1 MGRVPRKNMKDSS
14 FFHIM
19 VQGLN
24 KEYIFDTKRNMKK
37 YHEYA
42 YKNSENIDILA
53 YCLMN
58 NHAHFLIY
66 SNEIKN
72 IGNWMK
78 KTNTSY
84 ALYYNKKRD
93 RVGYVFRDRYKSQVI
108 DNEKYLYTCAKYIHE
123 NPLKAKICKNLK
135 DYEFSSFVGIYKCSE
150 PAVYEHIRRF
160 IKNKE
165 SQDLINFNEEYR
177 KNESDDK
184 FELLEN
190 EEIDKQFIC
199 KSIIRSFL
207 NNNKINL
214 RDLKFEK
221 ALLKELVETLK
232 IKNGISYREIE
243 RNIGINKESLR
254 KIIKNGE

>member
-24 KEYIFDTKRNMKK
+24 KEYIFNTKRDMKK

-66 SNEIKN
+66 SDEIKN

-84 ALYYNKKRD
+84 ALYYNKKHD
-93 RVGYVFRDRYKSQVI
+93 RVGYVFRDRYKAQII
-108 DNEKYLYTCAKYIHE
+108 DSEKYLYMCAKYIHE
-123 NPLKAKICKNLK
+123 NPLKARICKDLK
-135 DYEFSSFVGIYKCSE
+135 EYEFSSFVELYNCSE
-150 PAVYEHIRRF
+150 PAVYERIGQFIR
-160 IKNKE
+160 NKE
-165 SQDLINFNEEYR
+165 LQNILNVNKI
-177 KNESDDK
+177 DDK

-190 EEIDKQFIC
+190 QNLDKQYIC
-199 KSIIRSFL
+199 KSIVKDFL
-207 NNNKINL
+207 NNKKINL

-221 ALLKELVETLK
+221 NLLKELVEILK
-232 IKNGISYREIE
+232 IENKISYREIE
-243 RNIGINKESLR
+243 RNIGISKESLR
-254 KIIKNGE
+254 KIINNGE

>member
-1 MGRVPRKNMKDSS
+1 
-14 FFHIM
+14 
-19 VQGLN
+19 
-24 KEYIFDTKRNMKK
+24 
-37 YHEYA
+37 
-42 YKNSENIDILA
+42 
-53 YCLMN
+53 
-58 NHAHFLIY
+58 
-66 SNEIKN
+66 
-72 IGNWMK
+72 MK

-135 DYEFSSFVGIYKCSE
+135 DYEFSSFVEIYKCSE

-214 RDLKFEK
+214 RDLRFEK

>member
-24 KEYIFDTKRNMKK
+24 KEYIFYTKRNMKK

-78 KTNTSY
+78 
-84 ALYYNKKRD
+84 
-93 RVGYVFRDRYKSQVI
+93 
-108 DNEKYLYTCAKYIHE
+108 
-123 NPLKAKICKNLK
+123 
-135 DYEFSSFVGIYKCSE
+135 
-150 PAVYEHIRRF
+150 
-160 IKNKE
+160 
-165 SQDLINFNEEYR
+165 
-177 KNESDDK
+177 
-184 FELLEN
+184 
-190 EEIDKQFIC
+190 
-199 KSIIRSFL
+199 
-207 NNNKINL
+207 
-214 RDLKFEK
+214 
-221 ALLKELVETLK
+221 
-232 IKNGISYREIE
+232 
-243 RNIGINKESLR
+243 
-254 KIIKNGE
+254 

>member
-24 KEYIFDTKRNMKK
+24 KEYIFNTKRDMKK

-66 SNEIKN
+66 SDEIKN

-84 ALYYNKKRD
+84 ALYYNKKND
-93 RVGYVFRDRYKSQVI
+93 
-108 DNEKYLYTCAKYIHE
+108 
-123 NPLKAKICKNLK
+123 
-135 DYEFSSFVGIYKCSE
+135 
-150 PAVYEHIRRF
+150 
-160 IKNKE
+160 
-165 SQDLINFNEEYR
+165 
-177 KNESDDK
+177 

-190 EEIDKQFIC
+190 QNLDKQYIC
-199 KSIIRSFL
+199 KSIVEDFL
-207 NNNKINL
+207 NNKKIKL
-214 RDLKFEK
+214 RDLRFEK
-221 ALLKELVETLK
+221 NLLKELVEILK
-232 IKNGISYREIE
+232 IENKISYREIE
-243 RNIGINKESLR
+243 RNIGISKESLR
-254 KIIKNGE
+254 KIINNGE